1 MAISCRFNLLRLEI
15 DSRNTI
21 RLLKILNKFLNYQVY
36 DFNLE
41 FYTEF
46 TILYYYIVYK
56 LQHM

>member
-1 MAISCRFNLLRLEI
+1 MAISYRFNLLRLEI
-15 DSRNTI
+15 DRRNTI
-21 RLLKILNKFLNYQVY
+21 RLLKILNKFFNYQVY